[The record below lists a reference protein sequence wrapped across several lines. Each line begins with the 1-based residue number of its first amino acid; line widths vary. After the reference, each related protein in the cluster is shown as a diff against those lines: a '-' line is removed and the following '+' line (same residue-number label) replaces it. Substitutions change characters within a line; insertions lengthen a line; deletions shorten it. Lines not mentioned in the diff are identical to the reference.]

1 MSAAHIFRACEA
13 RGNPDLKRQSPIAAL
28 VAVFCLCFV
37 LTPAQADDPE
47 VIFSVKPG
55 DKSAY
60 AVSYW
65 RGGAFAGEMTPV
77 TIIRHN
83 LDVEVKSV
91 SAEEIVATV
100 TNTAVDTTI
109 NGQRTLTPPDFDS
122 LLYFAAD
129 GVPIDLKIN
138 ADGIVG
144 EVADWDKVKATLT
157 ERAVEKAGDN
167 AGLRASAEAFFA
179 NLSAVAAA
187 EIFARPLAL
196 SAAGRIVK
204 LEAPARRSVDAKGI
218 ALPSFT
224 SNAKGNWTFSLVQT
238 PPQVSISRRADG
250 RMARR
255 AEHRRAAHHPRSGRR
270 AAPRGRAG
278 ECAGDVGDRERRPHV
293 AALSRH
299 LRSRTTAGCS
309 ACPGRWNWSP
319 GRSSGRSPSRRS
331 PSPSSARPPPISA
344 VRSGRC
350 RARRGRRW
358 NRGWR
363 STAARLP

>member
-1 MSAAHIFRACEA
+1 M
-13 RGNPDLKRQSPIAAL
+13 KRQSLTAAL
-28 VAVFCLCFV
+28 VAVFCLGFV
-37 LTPAQADDPE
+37 LTPARADDPD

-77 TIIRHN
+77 TIIRHD
-83 LDVEVKSV
+83 LAVEVKSV
-91 SAEEIVATV
+91 SADEIVATV
-100 TNTAVDTTI
+100 TNSAVDATV

-129 GVPIDLKIN
+129 GVPIDIKIN

-157 ERAVEKAGDN
+157 ARAVEKAGDN
-167 AGLRASAEAFFA
+167 AALRMSAEAFFA
-179 NLSAVAAA
+179 ELSPVSAG

-224 SNAKGNWTFSLVQT
+224 SNAKGNWTFSLVKT
-238 PPQVSISRRADG
+238 PPQVRVPGAETIEWLGVPNTEELRIILGQVAEQFREVEPENAPAMSVIEKDA
-250 RMARR
+250 RMWQRFLATYDP
-255 AEHRRAAHHPRSGRR
+255 ESGQLL
-270 AAPRGRAG
+270 GMSGQMELVAG
-278 ECAGDVGDRERRPHV
+278 PIQRKV
-293 AALSRH
+293 AIEAI
-299 LRSRTTAGCS
+299 AK
-309 ACPGRWNWSP
+309 PE
-319 GRSSGRSPSRRS
+319 
-331 PSPSSARPPPISA
+331 
-344 VRSGRC
+344 
-350 RARRGRRW
+350 
-358 NRGWR
+358 
-363 STAARLP
+363 